1 LALLS
6 GELASSCPQRREKAA
21 MCSDYSDEGLKAN
34 TVENIFDL
42 KLCSEILIQSKPQI
56 ELCGRCQ
63 LQVILG
69 RIEWFKFTSVSVIIV
84 VTFKPALGLTV
95 AALAL
100 NVILFD
106 WYESPQLSAVATRRH
121 VS

>member
-1 LALLS
+1 MTGCWPPSVVGLSWCSRGGAFTEASKLEDKPWRSCRESSLAVARI
-6 GELASSCPQRREKAA
+6 GREKAA

-34 TVENIFDL
+34 TIENIFDL

-84 VTFKPALGLTV
+84 VTFKPAL
-95 AALAL
+95 
-100 NVILFD
+100 
-106 WYESPQLSAVATRRH
+106 
-121 VS
+121 